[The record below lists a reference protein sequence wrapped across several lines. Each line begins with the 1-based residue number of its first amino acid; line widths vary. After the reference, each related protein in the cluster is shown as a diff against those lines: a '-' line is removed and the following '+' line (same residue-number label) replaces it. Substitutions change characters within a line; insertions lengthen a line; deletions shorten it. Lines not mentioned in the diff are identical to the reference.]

1 MGTLVP
7 HKMAGFVLAILACVS
22 LVQGNVFTVDLAQ
35 LAVERLDPI
44 VFNGMSPEGHVH
56 TISGGDGFS
65 KTGSFGELVGS
76 SCTTGNVKKDLSNY
90 WVPSLY
96 IKKPNGQFHY
106 VPTYFSVYYKLI
118 NDCCQTT
125 PPGGT
130 NPIVPGSIRSFPDGF
145 KMIAGGPGATGPW
158 NGGGIVNH
166 KCMGPYI
173 DTPDFPANPEQCT
186 GGIRAEV
193 SFPSCWDGVNLD
205 SEHHNTHVSYRV
217 GGHWEG
223 GECPSS
229 HPVMMPTVFVE
240 AHYETQHIYQPGDQ
254 LVYSMIDY
262 VGHGFHADFLN
273 GWQPGIMDQLIE
285 YCTYTAN
292 QENFCNADNIAGRYG
307 GPDASCV
314 WHGES
319 SGDFDGVYDE
329 LPPCGQGCRPFYVAA
344 NSTAHH

>member
-76 SCTTGNVKKDLSNY
+76 SCTTGNVKKDLS
-90 WVPSLY
+90 
-96 IKKPNGQFHY
+96 
-106 VPTYFSVYYKLI
+106 

-229 HPVMMPTVFVE
+229 HPVMMPT
-240 AHYETQHIYQPGDQ
+240 
-254 LVYSMIDY
+254 
-262 VGHGFHADFLN
+262 
-273 GWQPGIMDQLIE
+273 
-285 YCTYTAN
+285 
-292 QENFCNADNIAGRYG
+292 
-307 GPDASCV
+307 
-314 WHGES
+314 
-319 SGDFDGVYDE
+319 
-329 LPPCGQGCRPFYVAA
+329 
-344 NSTAHH
+344 

>member
-1 MGTLVP
+1 MGVP

-173 DTPDFPANPEQCT
+173 DPRTSQRT
-186 GGIRAEV
+186 
-193 SFPSCWDGVNLD
+193 
-205 SEHHNTHVSYRV
+205 
-217 GGHWEG
+217 
-223 GECPSS
+223 PSS
-229 HPVMMPTVFVE
+229 VQVVSELRYPSHRAGTESTLTLNTTTPT
-240 AHYETQHIYQPGDQ
+240 YRT
-254 LVYSMIDY
+254 
-262 VGHGFHADFLN
+262 
-273 GWQPGIMDQLIE
+273 GWGV
-285 YCTYTAN
+285 T
-292 QENFCNADNIAGRYG
+292 GREG
-307 GPDASCV
+307 SAP
-314 WHGES
+314 H
-319 SGDFDGVYDE
+319 
-329 LPPCGQGCRPFYVAA
+329 L
-344 NSTAHH
+344 TL